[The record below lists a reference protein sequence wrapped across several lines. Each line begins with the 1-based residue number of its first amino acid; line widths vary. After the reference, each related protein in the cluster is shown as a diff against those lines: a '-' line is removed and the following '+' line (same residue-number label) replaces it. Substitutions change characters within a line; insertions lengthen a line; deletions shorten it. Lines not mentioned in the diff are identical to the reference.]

1 MMQFTFDENIVSD
14 LHKDAY
20 GFRPRGMFWTAWDQM
35 SDAEKQAEWD
45 SLLLALELELER
57 EEEAKVAAEDR
68 WHRMVIEAM
77 KATGGSEED
86 VIRWLWD
93 AECIDDPNS
102 QDIEMFAWELGIIH
116 TETGRDVIKTL
127 TRILKPKY

>member
-1 MMQFTFDENIVSD
+1 MTQFTFDENIVSD

-20 GFRPRGMFWTAWDQM
+20 GFRPRETFWNIWDQK

-45 SLLLALELELER
+45 SLLRALELEMER
-57 EEEAKVAAEDR
+57 EEAAKAAAEDA
-68 WHRMVIEAM
+68 WHRMVTEAM

-102 QDIEMFAWELGIIH
+102 QDIEMFAWELGVIH
-116 TETGRDVIKTL
+116 TDTGREVIRTL
-127 TRILKPKY
+127 TRILKLKY